1 MTRPRSVART
11 MTLALV
17 VGLLLLPPM
26 AALRAPPTVPP
37 RAVGTGNLPVR
48 AYAAWGP
55 RPLAAASATA
65 ADGWQADSLPP
76 HFPGLFYPSVAADP
90 SDNATLLFGGCTGVL
105 CPSGATNATWTFA
118 GGRWTPISGPAPS
131 PRGEAQMAWDPAD
144 QMVMLFGGTGCRNPP
159 TCTVNG
165 PLNDT
170 WGFSR
175 GHWFPV
181 ATSGSPPPTDEGGLA
196 YDPSSQQMVLF
207 GGLSCFVECVT
218 WTYAA
223 GAWAP
228 LNVSGPQFRYG
239 EGFAEDDSDQGAV
252 LYGGVAGGTY
262 MSDTWLYASG
272 AWRRIDV
279 PSPAQR
285 ADMAMGWDSALA
297 AVVMFGGDYVT
308 LSNFPGVT
316 YGDTWTFAQSGWT
329 AWAGT
334 GHPGARS
341 SAAGAED
348 PSSGAFVLTGG
359 CGPSGCPYTDSWS
372 FGHLNDVVLDSPDP
386 TCVNATLHGQPGDLN
401 RTEMLLAGAYSL
413 NLTACPGFDI
423 ANVSAAGGLE
433 ATTLSENA
441 SYWNGTVTVAGPG
454 TVIVNVTTAVP
465 PKTPGH
471 APASAATGGIT
482 YLLVGIAVAAAAGAA
497 GAFVLVRRR
506 RRPPPG
512 GVLPRTPDAL
522 QPPGGTSEG
531 GGSATLESSP

>member
-1 MTRPRSVART
+1 MA
-11 MTLALV
+11 LALV
-17 VGLLLLPPM
+17 GGLLLLPPM
-26 AALRAPPTVPP
+26 AALRAAPPAPP
-37 RAVGTGNLPVR
+37 GAAGAGTLSARPH
-48 AYAAWGP
+48 AAPGP
-55 RPLAAASATA
+55 RSLAAAPAGA
-65 ADGWQADSLPP
+65 VEGWQSDSLPA

-118 GGRWTPISGPAPS
+118 GGRWSPISGPAPS

-144 QMVMLFGGTGCRNPP
+144 QMVMLFGGTGCRDPP
-159 TCTVNG
+159 ACTVNG

-207 GGLSCFVECVT
+207 GGLSCFVACGT

-285 ADMAMGWDSALA
+285 ADMAMGWDPALG
-297 AVVMFGGDYVT
+297 AVVMFGGHYVT

-316 YGDTWTFAQSGWT
+316 YGDTWTFAQAAWT
-329 AWAGT
+329 AWTGT
-334 GHPGARS
+334 SHPGARS

-348 PSSGAFVLTGG
+348 PSTGAFVLTGG
-359 CGPSGCPYTDSWS
+359 CGPSGCPYTDSWR
-372 FGHLNDVVLDSPDP
+372 FGRLDGVTLDSPDP
-386 TCVNATLHGQPGDLN
+386 TCVNATLHGQPGELN
-401 RTEMLLAGAYSL
+401 RSETLLAGAYPL
-413 NLTACPGFDI
+413 NLTACPGFDV
-423 ANVSAAGGLE
+423 ANVTASAGLE
-433 ATTLSENA
+433 VTTLSANNA
-441 SYWNGTVTVAGPG
+441 YWNGTVTVSGPG
-454 TVIVNVTTAVP
+454 TVIVNLTTAVP
-465 PKTPGH
+465 PTTQGR
-471 APASAATGGIT
+471 APAGAAMGGTT

-497 GAFVLVRRR
+497 GALVLVRRR
-506 RRPPPG
+506 RRPPPPG
-512 GVLPRTPDAL
+512 GVLPPTPDAL
-522 QPPGGTSEG
+522 PSPGDASEG
-531 GGSATLESSP
+531 VGPPAPGSPVR